1 MQNSLS
7 IAASNLTSV
16 TVLAFILGFV
26 AARLKSDI
34 RIPDQVFQFISIY
47 LLLGIGIKGGVA
59 ISSSGVSEI
68 AIPALTTILLGIVI
82 PLLAFFI
89 APLFI
94 KTDSTTRGSLA
105 AHYGSTSLV
114 TFSAA
119 LVFLESNQIFYEGY
133 ATALMA
139 IMEIPGLVV
148 GIFLGAY
155 FTHQKVSWGNSLK
168 EIILGKTVLL
178 LIGGLLIGYASGSA
192 GYSKVTPF
200 FIDILPGILALFLLN
215 LGYQAGNHL
224 KVLRRNGIGLVFFAL
239 LFPLLAGALGV
250 IIGNFIGLSEGG
262 IFVLA
267 ILSASA
273 SYIAA
278 PAAVSVSFPELKSS
292 VPITASLGVTFPFNL
307 IIGIPVLYWLTTI
320 LV

>member
-1 MQNSLS
+1 MTNTLS

-16 TVLAFILGFV
+16 TVLAFVLGFV

-59 ISSSGVSEI
+59 ISANGFSEM
-68 AIPALTTILLGIVI
+68 ALPIFTTILLGILI
-82 PLLAFFI
+82 PVLAFFI
-89 APLFI
+89 APIFI
-94 KTDSTTRGSLA
+94 KSDATTRGSLA

-119 LVFLESNQIFYEGY
+119 LVFLESNAIFYEGY

-139 IMEIPGLVV
+139 ILEIPGLVV
-148 GIFLGAY
+148 GIFLGSY
-155 FTHQKVSWGNSLK
+155 FTHQKVSWGSSLK
-168 EIILGKTVLL
+168 EIVLGKTVLL
-178 LIGGLLIGYASGSA
+178 LIGGLLIGYASGSV

-215 LGYQAGNHL
+215 LGYQAGAYI
-224 KVLRRNGIGLVFFAL
+224 KILRRTGFGLVFFAI
-239 LFPLLAGALGV
+239 LFPLLAGVLGA
-250 IIGNFIGLSEGG
+250 IGGSLIGLSEGG

-292 VPITASLGVTFPFNL
+292 VPITASLGITFPFNL
-307 IIGIPVLYWLTTI
+307 IFGIPLLYSLATF
-320 LV
+320 L

>member
-16 TVLAFILGFV
+16 SVLVFVLGFV
-26 AARLKSDI
+26 AARLKSDV

-59 ISSSGVSEI
+59 ISSSGLNETLLPI
-68 AIPALTTILLGIVI
+68 FTTVLLGILI
-82 PLLAFFI
+82 PILAFL
-89 APLFI
+89 LFPI
-94 KTDSTTRGSLA
+94 FVKTDSITRGALA

-119 LVFLESNQIFYEGY
+119 LVFLEANDVFYEGY

-139 IMEIPGLVV
+139 VMEIPGLVV
-148 GIFLGAY
+148 GIFLGSY
-155 FTHQKVSWGNSLK
+155 FTHQKISWGSSLK
-168 EIILGKTVLL
+168 EILLGKTVLL
-178 LIGGLLIGYASGSA
+178 LIGGLIIGYASGST
-192 GYSKVTPF
+192 GFNRVTPF

-215 LGYQAGNHL
+215 LGYQAGSHL
-224 KVLRRNGIGLVFFAL
+224 KVLRRNGFKLVLFAVM
-239 LFPLLAGALGV
+239 FPVLAGTLGALAGDL
-250 IIGNFIGLSEGG
+250 IGLSQGG
-262 IFVLA
+262 VFVLA
-267 ILSASA
+267 ILAASA

-292 VPITASLGVTFPFNL
+292 LPITASLGITFPFNL
-307 IIGIPVLYWLTTI
+307 IFGIPILFTLSAWL
-320 LV
+320 V

>member
-7 IAASNLTSV
+7 IAVSNLTSV
-16 TVLAFILGFV
+16 TVLAFVLGFV

-59 ISSSGVSEI
+59 ISSNGVSEI
-68 AIPALTTILLGIVI
+68 AIPALTTILLGILI
-82 PLLAFFI
+82 PVLAFFI

-94 KTDSTTRGSLA
+94 KTDSITRGSLA

-155 FTHQKVSWGNSLK
+155 FTHQKVSWGSSLK

-224 KVLRRNGIGLVFFAL
+224 KVLRRNGFKLILFAV
-239 LFPLLAGALGV
+239 LFPLLAGLLGALAGDL
-250 IIGNFIGLSEGG
+250 IGLSPGG

-278 PAAVSVSFPELKSS
+278 PAAVSVSFPDLKSS
-292 VPITASLGVTFPFNL
+292 IPITASLGITFPFNL
-307 IIGIPVLYWLTTI
+307 IIGIPI
-320 LV
+320 LFALANAL

>member
-1 MQNSLS
+1 MQNSLT

-16 TVLAFILGFV
+16 TVLAFVLGFV

-59 ISSSGVSEI
+59 ISANGFSEI
-68 AIPALTTILLGIVI
+68 VVPIITTILLGILI
-82 PLLAFFI
+82 PVLAFFI

-94 KTDSTTRGSLA
+94 KTDSATRGSLA

-139 IMEIPGLVV
+139 IMEIPGLVI
-148 GIFLGAY
+148 GIFLGSY
-155 FTHQKVSWGNSLK
+155 FTHQKVSWGSSLK

-215 LGYQAGNHL
+215 LGY
-224 KVLRRNGIGLVFFAL
+224 
-239 LFPLLAGALGV
+239 
-250 IIGNFIGLSEGG
+250 
-262 IFVLA
+262 
-267 ILSASA
+267 
-273 SYIAA
+273 
-278 PAAVSVSFPELKSS
+278 
-292 VPITASLGVTFPFNL
+292 
-307 IIGIPVLYWLTTI
+307 
-320 LV
+320 

>member
-1 MQNSLS
+1 MQNTFS

-16 TVLAFILGFV
+16 TVLAFVLGFI

-59 ISSSGVSEI
+59 ISSNAISE
-68 AIPALTTILLGIVI
+68 IVI
-82 PLLAFFI
+82 PIITTVILGVLIPILAFLVV
-89 APLFI
+89 PLFI
-94 KTDSTTRGSLA
+94 KTDSITRGSVA

-119 LVFLESNQIFYEGY
+119 LVFLESNKIFYEGY

-139 IMEIPGLVV
+139 VMEIPGIVV

-155 FTHQKVSWGNSLK
+155 FTHQKVSWGSSLK
-168 EIILGKTVLL
+168 EIVLGKTVLL

-215 LGYQAGNHL
+215 LGYQAGAYL
-224 KVLRRNGIGLVFFAL
+224 KILRRTGPGLVFFAI
-239 LFPLLAGALGV
+239 LFPLFAGVLGV
-250 IIGNFIGLSEGG
+250 LTGDLIGLSQGG
-262 IFVLA
+262 VFVLA

-292 VPITASLGVTFPFNL
+292 VPITASLGITFPFNL